1 MTGST
6 SISDA
11 EAVSWNDGNWL
22 FPKAVRLLEVP
33 EYRKPILTGLI
44 LSLGS
49 KTDSTVSLNNLLVKF
64 NV

>member
-1 MTGST
+1 MIG
-6 SISDA
+6 
-11 EAVSWNDGNWL
+11 WNDGNWL

-49 KTDSTVSLNNLLVKF
+49 KTDSTVSFKISVLLT
-64 NV
+64 